1 MLMGKGEEKETGE
14 ATRDNVCRMIE
25 EGNLMS
31 EICEELK
38 ISSASYWEIKKEWAE
53 RKRREST
60 ERREFYRL
68 RVTVHERCKRLLM
81 RLTKEV
87 ARYCEKG
94 TVEEIERIREG
105 LPLVRNKEEL
115 QKEMEV
121 LQKKGKEIED
131 ATLKAGVERREKEI
145 RIFHEE
151 LEKAEERRL
160 RDLDESAAQYNRK
173 LSEDQIIMICKLL
186 VEKNG
191 IGAIERIMEIH
202 RDTISDVVEDLARHA
217 REVADFLIRNVGLT
231 KVQVDEMW
239 SFVKEIKES

>member
-1 MLMGKGEEKETGE
+1 MLMMGKGEEKETGE
-14 ATRDNVCRMIE
+14 ATRDKVCRMIE

-68 RVTVHERCKRLLM
+68 RVTVHERCKRLLL

-94 TVEEIERIREG
+94 TVEEIERILDG

-115 QKEMEV
+115 QKDMEV
-121 LQKKGKEIED
+121 LQKKGKEVED

-151 LEKAEERRL
+151 LEKVEERRL
-160 RDLDESAAQYNRK
+160 RDLEKSAEQEELSPDEKERK
-173 LSEDQIIMICKLL
+173 E
-186 VEKNG
+186 
-191 IGAIERIMEIH
+191 
-202 RDTISDVVEDLARHA
+202 
-217 REVADFLIRNVGLT
+217 
-231 KVQVDEMW
+231 
-239 SFVKEIKES
+239 